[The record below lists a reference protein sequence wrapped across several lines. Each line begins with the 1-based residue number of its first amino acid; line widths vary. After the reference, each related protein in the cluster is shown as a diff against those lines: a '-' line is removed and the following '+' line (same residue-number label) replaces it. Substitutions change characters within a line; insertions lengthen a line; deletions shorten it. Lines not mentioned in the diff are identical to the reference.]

1 MRESGDDGRMK
12 RALSATVWILLW
24 LGSLAITL
32 SSLVY
37 FQSDERAAFVIEK
50 LPLPSEDLFLLALRI
65 HVIAAALSLPGC
77 LILSSKAV
85 LRCWPRFHRWCG
97 RFTGLM
103 AMTALVPSGFYLSF
117 FARGGLSSTLGFQL
131 SGLIVAGAM
140 IQSVR
145 DARAK
150 RYAAHRRWAFHVLG
164 QLSVAVTSRA
174 MLFVLESSNMN
185 PDTAYRLSLWIPVT
199 GTLLFV
205 EYLTAT
211 HHFKS
216 WIRRNYEIM
225 ARTFHRPNSSVAD
238 SNG

>member
-1 MRESGDDGRMK
+1 VRESADDGGMK
-12 RALSATVWILLW
+12 RAFSAAVWIVLW

-50 LPLPSEDLFLLALRI
+50 LPLPSEDLFLMALRI
-65 HVIAAALSLPGC
+65 HVIAAAFSLPGC
-77 LILSSKAV
+77 LLLSSKAV
-85 LRCWPRFHRWCG
+85 LRRWPRFHRWCG
-97 RFTGLM
+97 RLTGLIVM
-103 AMTALVPSGFYLSF
+103 AALVPSGFYLSF
-117 FARGGLSSTLGFQL
+117 FARGGFSSTLGFQL

-150 RYAAHRRWAFHVLG
+150 RFAAHRRWAFHVLG

-174 MLFVLESSNMN
+174 MLFALESSNMN

-199 GTLLFV
+199 GTFLLV
-205 EYLTAT
+205 EYLTTA
-211 HHFKS
+211 HKFRS
-216 WIRRNYEIM
+216 WIRRNYEIT
-225 ARTFHRPNSSVAD
+225 ARTFHRSHASVAD